1 MTIDCCIRQ
10 FREKQPADARG
21 SSKNLNAA
29 SVLKLI
35 ENQERKDKR
44 MAETFDD
51 EDTEF
56 ELSDS
61 DEDDAKV
68 IKVRLKLGNMK
79 Q

>member
-1 MTIDCCIRQ
+1 
-10 FREKQPADARG
+10 
-21 SSKNLNAA
+21 
-29 SVLKLI
+29 
-35 ENQERKDKR
+35 

-79 Q
+79 QQQIG

>member
-1 MTIDCCIRQ
+1 MSA
-10 FREKQPADARG
+10 K
-21 SSKNLNAA
+21 KLNTA
-29 SVLKLI
+29 LKLI

-56 ELSDS
+56 ELRDS

-68 IKVRLKLGNMK
+68 IKVRLKLGDMK